1 MRLKQLRIENNLR
14 QSDVAKVL
22 KVTPEAYSMWETGVR
37 QPSLAGLITLSS
49 LYGVTLE
56 YLVGITDA
64 RRDYGNL
71 STDEERVLGWYNRLD
86 NTDRQLLT
94 LLLQSLAGN
103 KKYNGNA

>member
-71 STDEERVLGWYNRLD
+71 STDEER
-86 NTDRQLLT
+86 RQLLT